1 MPSQEFF
8 ELLAACIKE
17 DGAEAIQ
24 ASLENVPGPSNEE
37 FFGEKILEGMKK
49 EIRKKLEEKARVS
62 FEETTTYEK
71 CSEVSIGIQSYYHC
85 NDNYQELMLAA

>member
-1 MPSQEFF
+1 MPSQDFF

-37 FFGEKILEGMKK
+37 FFGEIILEGMKK
-49 EIRKKLEEKARVS
+49 EIRRELEERARVS
-62 FEETTTYEK
+62 FKKPATYEK
-71 CSEVSIGIQSYYHC
+71 CSEVSIGVQSYYYC

>member
-1 MPSQEFF
+1 MADKEVTTPKTSEDFF

-37 FFGEKILEGMKK
+37 FFGEIILEGMKK
-49 EIRKKLEEKARVS
+49 EIRRELEEALD
-62 FEETTTYEK
+62 EIPALEHDTP
-71 CSEVSIGIQSYYHC
+71 
-85 NDNYQELMLAA
+85 